1 MSGNEVFMI
10 LVAAIGFLFGV
21 FVMIFIDGQM
31 IACQRREILKLRKER
46 AALIKKTKRPAIPPM
61 QVVKIIDDSVGAKV
75 DFSKDWK

>member
-10 LVAAIGFLFGV
+10 LVAAIGFLFGI

-46 AALIKKTKRPAIPPM
+46 AALIKKTKKSAIPPM

-75 DFSKDWK
+75 DYSQHW

>member
-10 LVAAIGFLFGV
+10 LVAAIGFLFGI

-46 AALIKKTKRPAIPPM
+46 AALIKKTKKSAIPPI

-75 DFSKDWK
+75 DYSQHW

>member
-10 LVAAIGFLFGV
+10 LVAAIGFLFGIC
-21 FVMIFIDGQM
+21 VMIFIDGQM
-31 IACQRREILKLRKER
+31 IACQKREILKLRKER

>member
-1 MSGNEVFMI
+1 MTNNEVFMI
-10 LVAAIGFLFGV
+10 LIAAIGFLFGIIT
-21 FVMIFIDGQM
+21 MIFIDGQM

-46 AALIKKTKRPAIPPM
+46 AALIKKTKRSAIPPM

>member
-1 MSGNEVFMI
+1 MSDNEVFMV
-10 LVAAIGFLFGV
+10 LVAAIGFLFGI

-46 AALIKKTKRPAIPPM
+46 AALIKKTKKSAIPPI

-75 DFSKDWK
+75 DYSQHW

>member
-10 LVAAIGFLFGV
+10 LVAAIGFLFGI
-21 FVMIFIDGQM
+21 FVMIFIDGQT

>member
-10 LVAAIGFLFGV
+10 LVAAIGFLFGI

-46 AALIKKTKRPAIPPM
+46 AALKKENK
-61 QVVKIIDDSVGAKV
+61 KL
-75 DFSKDWK
+75 SKLEIVYPEKNYFKPF

>member
-10 LVAAIGFLFGV
+10 LVAAIGFLFGI

-31 IACQRREILKLRKER
+31 IACQRKEILKLRKER
-46 AALIKKTKRPAIPPM
+46 AALIKKTKRSAIPPM

>member
-10 LVAAIGFLFGV
+10 LVAAIGFLFGI

-46 AALIKKTKRPAIPPM
+46 AALIKKAKRPAVPPM

>member
-1 MSGNEVFMI
+1 MI
-10 LVAAIGFLFGV
+10 LVAAIGFLFGIC
-21 FVMIFIDGQM
+21 VMIFIGGQM

-46 AALIKKTKRPAIPPM
+46 AALIKKTKRPAVPPI

>member
-1 MSGNEVFMI
+1 MSSNEVFMI
-10 LVAAIGFLFGV
+10 LVAAIGFLFGI

-46 AALIKKTKRPAIPPM
+46 AALIKKTKKSAIPPM

-75 DFSKDWK
+75 DYSQHW

>member
-10 LVAAIGFLFGV
+10 LVAAIGFLFGI

-61 QVVKIIDDSVGAKV
+61 QVVKVIDDSVGAKV

>member
-1 MSGNEVFMI
+1 MSDNEVFMI
-10 LVAAIGFLFGV
+10 LVAAIGFLFGI

-46 AALIKKTKRPAIPPM
+46 AALIKKTKKSAIPPM

-75 DFSKDWK
+75 DYSQHW

>member
-10 LVAAIGFLFGV
+10 LVAAIGFLFGI

-75 DFSKDWK
+75 DYSKDW

>member
-10 LVAAIGFLFGV
+10 LVAAIGFLFGI

-31 IACQRREILKLRKER
+31 IACQRKEILKLRKER

>member
-10 LVAAIGFLFGV
+10 LVAAIGFLFGI

-46 AALIKKTKRPAIPPM
+46 AALIKKTKKSAIPPM

>member
-1 MSGNEVFMI
+1 MI
-10 LVAAIGFLFGV
+10 LVAAIGFLFGI

-46 AALIKKTKRPAIPPM
+46 AALIKKTKKSAIPPM

-75 DFSKDWK
+75 DYSQHW

>member
-1 MSGNEVFMI
+1 MSDNEVFMI
-10 LVAAIGFLFGV
+10 LVAAIGFLFGI

-75 DFSKDWK
+75 DYSQHW

>member
-1 MSGNEVFMI
+1 MSDNEVFMI
-10 LVAAIGFLFGV
+10 LVAAIGFLFGI

>member
-1 MSGNEVFMI
+1 MSGNEAFMI
-10 LVAAIGFLFGV
+10 LVAAIGFLFGI

-46 AALIKKTKRPAIPPM
+46 AALIKKTKRSAIPPM

-75 DFSKDWK
+75 DYSKEW

>member
-10 LVAAIGFLFGV
+10 LVAAIGFLFGI

>member
-1 MSGNEVFMI
+1 MSDNEVFMI
-10 LVAAIGFLFGV
+10 LVAAIGFLFGI

-46 AALIKKTKRPAIPPM
+46 AALIKKTKRPAIPPI

-75 DFSKDWK
+75 DYSKDW

>member
-1 MSGNEVFMI
+1 MSSNEVFMI
-10 LVAAIGFLFGV
+10 LVAAIGFLFGI

-46 AALIKKTKRPAIPPM
+46 AALIKKTKRSAIPPI

-75 DFSKDWK
+75 DYSQHW

>member
-10 LVAAIGFLFGV
+10 LVAAIGFLFGII
-21 FVMIFIDGQM
+21 VMIFIDGQM
-31 IACQRREILKLRKER
+31 IACQRKEILKLRKER
-46 AALIKKTKRPAIPPM
+46 AALIKKTKRSAIPPM

>member
-1 MSGNEVFMI
+1 MSDNEVFMI
-10 LVAAIGFLFGV
+10 LVAAIGFLFGI

-46 AALIKKTKRPAIPPM
+46 AALIKKTKKSAIPPI

-75 DFSKDWK
+75 DYSQHW

>member
-10 LVAAIGFLFGV
+10 LVAAIGFLFGI

-75 DFSKDWK
+75 DYSQHW

>member
-1 MSGNEVFMI
+1 MTNNEVFMI
-10 LVAAIGFLFGV
+10 LVAAIGFLFGIIT
-21 FVMIFIDGQM
+21 MIFIDGQM